1 MAVAAVGAVTI
12 LIAASVARCAAVRGP
27 GAGGSEPT
35 QTEDAATTED
45 PATSETTTALARLA
59 SCEWMSPDDAAK
71 RMTLADGRLVE
82 TDGTST
88 YICSY
93 GVVSDGPAQAEL
105 DVLRAD
111 GTHVTA
117 DVTVTGAGDAMRV
130 SSDTFQVSQS
140 WVPVPSGDSE
150 VEVAGVD
157 EAYLDLVGDDE
168 AGLEEAVA
176 GWCSVH
182 AVAATRATFDG
193 EVYHAVASA
202 QLHGPVE
209 QEKSRSFSPS
219 CFPYYQNWFR
229 TTFCF

>member
-12 LIAASVARCAAVRGP
+12 LIAASVARCAAARGS

-35 QTEDAATTED
+35 QTEAAVTTED

-59 SCEWMSPDDAAK
+59 SCEWMGPDDAAM

-93 GVVSDGPAQAEL
+93 EVVSDGPAQAEL

-117 DVTVTGAGDAMRV
+117 DVTVTGVGDAMRV
-130 SSDTFQVSQS
+130 SSDAFQVSQS

-157 EAYLDLVGDDE
+157 EAYLDLVGGDE

-193 EVYHAVASA
+193 EVYLDTKTGDVTATLTCDDPGETILSVTWASGA
-202 QLHGPVE
+202 
-209 QEKSRSFSPS
+209 
-219 CFPYYQNWFR
+219 FR
-229 TTFCF
+229 VVG

>member
-1 MAVAAVGAVTI
+1 MVVAAVGAVVI
-12 LIAASVARCAAVRGP
+12 LIAASVARCAAVRGS

-35 QTEDAATTED
+35 QTDDAVTTED

-130 SSDTFQVSQS
+130 SSDAFQVSQS

-157 EAYLDLVGDDE
+157 EAYLDLVGGDE
-168 AGLEEAVA
+168 AGLDAAVV
-176 GWCSVH
+176 GWCSAH

-193 EVYHAVASA
+193 EVYLDTKTGDVTATLTCDDPGETILSVTWAS
-202 QLHGPVE
+202 G
-209 QEKSRSFSPS
+209 
-219 CFPYYQNWFR
+219 
-229 TTFCF
+229 TFKVVG

>member
-12 LIAASVARCAAVRGP
+12 LIVASVARCAAVRGS

-59 SCEWMSPDDAAK
+59 SCEWMGPDDAAM

-93 GVVSDGPAQAEL
+93 EVVSDGPAQAEL

-117 DVTVTGAGDAMRV
+117 DVTVTGVGDAMRV
-130 SSDTFQVSQS
+130 SSDAFQVSQS

-157 EAYLDLVGDDE
+157 EAYLDLVGGDE

-193 EVYHAVASA
+193 EVYLDTKTGDVTATLTCDDPGETILSVTWASGA
-202 QLHGPVE
+202 
-209 QEKSRSFSPS
+209 
-219 CFPYYQNWFR
+219 FR
-229 TTFCF
+229 VVG